1 MSDFGAPASGER
13 TRVHRS
19 LDELGY
25 YLLAGAGGDG
35 PATLMHEARR
45 GEDLGFGTAF
55 ISERWNVKEAASLT
69 GAACAVTQRMQIAT
83 AATNPNTRH
92 PLITGSW
99 ATTLHRLSGGRFTL
113 GVGRG
118 IAAIYGAFGI
128 PAVSTAQLEDF
139 AVMMRRLWRGEV
151 IVGHDGPMGR
161 YPILVLDPAFNE
173 DIRLALVAFGP
184 RTLEV
189 GGRLFDDVILH
200 TFFTPET
207 LTRCVRTVKDAAER
221 AGRDPADV
229 RVWSCFA
236 TVGDHLPEEL
246 RMKKTVARLATYLQ
260 GYGDLMVD
268 TNNWDPA
275 VLQRFRDDAV
285 VQSIGGGIDH
295 KATVDQIAHIATLI
309 PDEWLEPAATG
320 SARQCVDR
328 IRREFDYGA
337 DAVILHGA
345 TPDELEPVVACYREL
360 VP

>member
-1 MSDFGAPASGER
+1 M
-13 TRVHRS
+13 TRP

-35 PATLMHEARR
+35 PSALMQEARR
-45 GEDLGFGTAF
+45 GEELGLGTAF

-69 GAACAVTQRMQIAT
+69 GAACAVTERTQIAT

-92 PLITGSW
+92 PLITASW

-128 PAVSTAQLEDF
+128 PPVSTAQMADF

-161 YPILVLDPAFNE
+161 YPILALDTDFDE

-184 RTLEV
+184 NTLKL

-207 LTRCVRTVKDAAER
+207 LVRCVRTVKDAAEQ
-221 AGRDPADV
+221 AGRDPDGV
-229 RVWSCFA
+229 RVWSCLA

-260 GYGDLMVD
+260 GYGELMVA
-268 TNNWDPA
+268 TNHWDPL
-275 VLQRFRDDAV
+275 VLQRFRADPV
-285 VQSIGGGIDH
+285 VQSIPGGIDA
-295 KATVDQIAHIATLI
+295 KATADQIAHIAGLI
-309 PDEWLEPAATG
+309 PEEWLEPAATG
-320 SARQCVDR
+320 SPQRCVRR
-328 IRREFDYGA
+328 IRAEFDAGA

-345 TPDELEPVVACYREL
+345 TPTELEPIVGEYRQT